1 MSDKRQHERYPIE
14 VEVEVIV
21 PKLLRDQRRR
31 MQTRDMSHGGLFIAS
46 DGRPLP
52 PLGAELRLRVIR
64 EDGDGEPMPVV
75 RARVVRLTAE
85 GMAVEFLPS

>member
-1 MSDKRQHERYPIE
+1 MSDKRQHERYPFE

-21 PKLLRDQRRR
+21 PKLFWGQRRVMR
-31 MQTRDMSHGGLFIAS
+31 TRDMSHGGLFIES

-52 PLGAELRLRVIR
+52 PLGAELRVRVLQ
-64 EDGDGEPMPVV
+64 GGEGQEMPVV
-75 RARVVRLTAE
+75 RARVVRVTPD